1 MLIFRVLIVFVLI
14 VYVLFVCVLTVCV
27 LIVCNAQDVANEVL
41 PVMPC
46 SGWEGDTARTE
57 L

>member
-1 MLIFRVLIVFVLI
+1 MLIFRVLIVC
-14 VYVLFVCVLTVCV
+14 VLFVCVLTVCV